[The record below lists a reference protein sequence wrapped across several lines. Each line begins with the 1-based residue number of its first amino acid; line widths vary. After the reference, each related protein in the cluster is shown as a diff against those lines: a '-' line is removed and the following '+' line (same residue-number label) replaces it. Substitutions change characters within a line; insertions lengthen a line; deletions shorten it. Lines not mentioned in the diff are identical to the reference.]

1 MRLFLSLVFLAL
13 VTSFSAQETIN
24 YPYNPDGNS
33 DGFIAVPDLQDLLST
48 YGSEF
53 SPGEIQID
61 GVNLSDYL
69 TALNLVIEGNALP
82 EGTSFGQFLRW
93 NGVAWEIVMPK
104 VGCSDLEACNY
115 DETANVLDEDKCIY
129 QDACGVC
136 DGPGEIY
143 ECGCSDTPEGDCD
156 CDGNQLDALNVCGGE
171 CAADEDGDG
180 ICDDGDSCIGE
191 ADECGV
197 CNGPGAIYDCGCTE
211 PAPETCDC
219 DGNVVDAVGVCGGGC
234 QEDADADGICDS
246 QDDCVGEFDDCGVC
260 NGPGPIL
267 GCGCNNIPE
276 GDCDCQGN
284 QLDAVGTCGGACQ
297 TDVNGDGVCDDDSI
311 PGCTY
316 SVACNYDPSASI
328 NDGSCDFTNCYGCTD
343 IAACNYSAAATFDN
357 QSCSYPVFAYNCDNT
372 CITDSDGD
380 GYCDELEIYG
390 CTDQEYACNYDS
402 AATELDDSCTYPGCT
417 DSTAC
422 NFDPAAGC
430 DDGSCVQEGD
440 IGCIDSNACNFDET
454 AICGDESCLYFDEC
468 EVCGGEG
475 TLGCTN
481 PLASNYDETAGCDDG
496 SCIVY
501 GCMVDLAC
509 NYEPTA
515 NIDDASCE
523 FGNCPGCNNSG
534 ASNYNPTSTND
545 DICEYTL
552 TFTNC
557 GQEGRFGPGIEQVN
571 QEYGAESGITV
582 IDGIQYWTVPESG
595 TYRIEAFGA
604 QGGAGGY
611 GARMQGVFNLVQ
623 GEILEIGVGQSG
635 AYGCSGGGGGSS
647 GLRLLGGDILLV
659 AGAGAGSG
667 YYGDLF
673 GPPYTYDG
681 IIETYGQNS
690 YSGSG
695 ALVASGGQNGSGG
708 YSGSNPH
715 GDWPSAGGGAGV
727 YSDGGNGFP
736 SEGTAYGG
744 SSNGLGGAGS
754 GNCGSDGGFGFTGG
768 GGSEY
773 GGGGGGGYSGGGGG
787 AAANGY
793 VNGGGGGSFNSGT
806 LQDNESGVN
815 EGHGL
820 VIITSILAP

>member
-1 MRLFLSLVFLAL
+1 MRLFLSLAFFAL

-93 NGVAWEIVMPK
+93 NGAEWEIVMPK
-104 VGCSDLEACNY
+104 VGCSDLVACNY

-328 NDGSCDFTNCYGCTD
+328 NDGSCDFTTCYGCTD
-343 IAACNYSAAATFDN
+343 IAACNYSAAAIFDN
-357 QSCSYPVFAYNCDNT
+357 QSCWYASFALDCEYNCLN
-372 CITDSDGD
+372 DSDGD
-380 GYCDELEIYG
+380 GYCDELETYG
-390 CTDQEYACNYDS
+390 CTDTEACNYEVG
-402 AATELDDSCTYPGCT
+402 ATELDESCLYVDECGICGGEGTLGCT

-422 NFDPAAGC
+422 NFDPEAVC
-430 DDGSCVQEGD
+430 DDESCVEEGD
-440 IGCIDSNACNFDET
+440 VGCIDSIACNFDET
-454 AICGDESCLYFDEC
+454 AICGDDSCTYE
-468 EVCGGEG
+468 
-475 TLGCTN
+475 GCTN

-509 NYEPTA
+509 NYELTA

-534 ASNYNPTSTND
+534 ADNYNPTSTND
-545 DICEYTL
+545 EICEYSY

-557 GQEGRFGPGIEQVN
+557 GQEGRFGPSIEQLI
-571 QEYGAESGITV
+571 QEYGAGSGITV
-582 IDGIQYWTVPESG
+582 IDGIQHWTVPASG
-595 TYRIEAFGA
+595 TCRIEAFGA
-604 QGGAGGY
+604 QGGAGQGY
-611 GARMQGVFNLVQ
+611 TGGLGAMMGGYVSVTE
-623 GEILEIGVGQSG
+623 GETLKILVGQKGGNSSYAAG
-635 AYGCSGGGGGSS
+635 GGGGGSFVT
-647 GLRLLGGDILLV
+647 DANNNPLV
-659 AGAGAGSG
+659 IA
-667 YYGDLF
+667 
-673 GPPYTYDG
+673 
-681 IIETYGQNS
+681 
-690 YSGSG
+690 
-695 ALVASGGQNGSGG
+695 
-708 YSGSNPH
+708 
-715 GDWPSAGGGAGV
+715 
-727 YSDGGNGFP
+727 
-736 SEGTAYGG
+736 
-744 SSNGLGGAGS
+744 
-754 GNCGSDGGFGFTGG
+754 
-768 GGSEY
+768 
-773 GGGGGGGYSGGGGG
+773 GGGGGGGGNNTTGNGNPGLITTSGGNSNYYTGGSDGSGGGAGSGSGGGGG
-787 AAANGY
+787 LLSDGVYANTSGGSSF
-793 VNGGGGGSFNSGT
+793 VNGGAGSPGGGCTAGGGSGGFGGGSGGEWCQEGAPGAGGGYSGGAGTNSNGLSGGGGSYNSGT
-806 LQDNESGVN
+806 SQDNESGIN
-815 EGHGL
+815 EGHGR
-820 VIITSILAP
+820 VFITFIPAP